1 MVSATAPG
9 SPAAQFAEQ
18 GYVVLRGALPAE
30 LCSNIGA
37 AIVAEYQR
45 LCDAGWR
52 FTSSGW
58 LAGHLNLT
66 LGPAGGEIL
75 AALEAAE
82 VPRLIERICEE
93 PMALGQVAGN
103 LNLPGSSYQDFHI
116 DGNFTERTMIANV
129 CLVET
134 IVGNGATALVP
145 ASHASAMSFWRF
157 NSEHWAR
164 SEVRP
169 ALSPGDV
176 LLRPSTL
183 WHRGTPNR
191 SAVPRPMAAFVWGAA
206 QAVDPAAA
214 ESELSRPLTIYGN
227 KYYGRWRR
235 LKEFTAVRLPWL
247 DHAVRLGRS
256 GLFEHSPPR

>member
-1 MVSATAPG
+1 M
-9 SPAAQFAEQ
+9 
-18 GYVVLRGALPAE
+18 
-30 LCSNIGA
+30 
-37 AIVAEYQR
+37 
-45 LCDAGWR
+45 
-52 FTSSGW
+52 
-58 LAGHLNLT
+58 
-66 LGPAGGEIL
+66 
-75 AALEAAE
+75 
-82 VPRLIERICEE
+82 
-93 PMALGQVAGN
+93 
-103 LNLPGSSYQDFHI
+103 
-116 DGNFTERTMIANV
+116 
-129 CLVET
+129 
-134 IVGNGATALVP
+134 
-145 ASHASAMSFWRF
+145 
-157 NSEHWAR
+157 
-164 SEVRP
+164 
-169 ALSPGDV
+169 